1 MDILVALILERIA
14 HTVSDYG
21 LQNGWMA
28 FNKVNR
34 WFPAIVHGCFYVLGF
49 VLVAIFFYWLG
60 IEAGRAIV
68 SDGAL
73 LLLQW
78 KALLV
83 IGVTHTA
90 IDRLSLA
97 SQWYR
102 FYNGYTGLRLD
113 ELEPWQKA
121 VCLQIDQGMHHFIN
135 VASLIWFS

>member
-1 MDILVALILERIA
+1 MALIAALILERIA
-14 HTVSDYG
+14 HWVGDYL

-28 FNKVNR
+28 FNKINR
-34 WFPAIVHGCFYVLGF
+34 WPPAIVHGCAYAMGF
-49 VLVAIFFYWLG
+49 VITGLFFSWLG
-60 IEAGRAIV
+60 IEAGQEIV
-68 SDGAL
+68 ANGAL
-73 LLLQW
+73 LLLRW

-83 IGVTHTA
+83 IGGSHAA

-102 FYNGYTGLRLD
+102 FYNGYAGLRLN